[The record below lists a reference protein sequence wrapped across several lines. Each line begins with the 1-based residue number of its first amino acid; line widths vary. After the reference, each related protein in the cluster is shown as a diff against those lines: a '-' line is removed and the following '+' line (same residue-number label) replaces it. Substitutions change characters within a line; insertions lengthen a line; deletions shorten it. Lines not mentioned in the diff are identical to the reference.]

1 MSDEDDA
8 VDPNP
13 RVVMRTSAANGFDGN
28 EVKVE
33 VEGGDD
39 DTIDDV
45 EDVAKR
51 RFDQAVDA
59 TGVDDTD
66 RVGYQ

>member
-1 MSDEDDA
+1 MSGEDDA

-45 EDVAKR
+45 EDAAKR

-59 TGVDDTD
+59 IGVDDTD
-66 RVGYQ
+66 RPGYQ